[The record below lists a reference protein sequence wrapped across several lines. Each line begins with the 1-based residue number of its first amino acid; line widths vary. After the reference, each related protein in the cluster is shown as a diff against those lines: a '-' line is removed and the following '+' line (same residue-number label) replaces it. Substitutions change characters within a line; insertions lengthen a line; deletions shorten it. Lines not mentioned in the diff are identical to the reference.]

1 MPGQPDIQFCTL
13 IIQYVF
19 LIYHHIKK
27 KKQYYLKCNFHL
39 VLLKHWGSVGIF
51 LFSFFSSLSRL
62 EQVSASLKMTEVSLR
77 TRMMLAEICTSKIW
91 PSNLHVVISFI
102 FTVMIVTNSFSYS
115 PLFFYKCFDTVLPDL
130 SWISVQWV
138 LRNWRGQKIIFPHF
152 TEQYDTS
159 SYLNRATWLQG

>member
-27 KKQYYLKCNFHL
+27 KA
-39 VLLKHWGSVGIF
+39 VLLKMSFSLGAFETLRKCWF
-51 LFSFFSSLSRL
+51 FFSFFSSLSRL

-91 PSNLHVVISFI
+91 PSNLHLVISFI

>member
-27 KKQYYLKCNFHL
+27 KA
-39 VLLKHWGSVGIF
+39 VLLKMSFSLGAFETLRKCWDF

-115 PLFFYKCFDTVLPDL
+115 PLFYYKCFDTVLPDL

>member
-1 MPGQPDIQFCTL
+1 MYFWFIITL
-13 IIQYVF
+13 
-19 LIYHHIKK
+19 KK
-27 KKQYYLKCNFHL
+27 KA
-39 VLLKHWGSVGIF
+39 VLLKMSFSLGAFETLRKCWVF

-91 PSNLHVVISFI
+91 PSNLHLVISFI